1 MATVASLKTTPRVD
15 SSIGK
20 NIQAQVQNGI
30 LTLTID
36 LTKRHGLSASG
47 KTEIVATS
55 SGNVTIEGGGGVIIG
70 INAYV
75 KP

>member
-1 MATVASLKTTPRVD
+1 MATVANLKTSARVD
-15 SSIGK
+15 SSIGT

-36 LTKRHGLSASG
+36 LTKRQGASASG
-47 KTEIVATS
+47 KTIIVATS
-55 SGNVTIEGGGGVIIG
+55 GGNQKIDGGGGVIIG
-70 INAYV
+70 LNAYV